1 MAAMAYVLIN
11 SRSEQEV
18 AKKLMN
24 YEIVTEVHELYG
36 EWDIVIK
43 VEANE
48 MADLQ
53 DFINNIVR
61 ADKDIMGTETLIV
74 SDVF

>member
-61 ADKDIMGTETLIV
+61 ADKDIMETETLIV